1 MDDLTRLYNTREQI
15 EIMMEICVHPS
26 SQDELK
32 ERLDEVNRQIVM
44 LENEQEEN
52 NEQVWIPGK
61 RLHRAYR
68 RR

>member
-1 MDDLTRLYNTREQI
+1 MDDLTRLYNTRDQI

-52 NEQVWIPGK
+52 NEQV
-61 RLHRAYR
+61 
-68 RR
+68 